1 MTFDRII
8 GHERQKDFLRRTLA
22 NNRLAHAYL
31 FEGPAGI
38 GKRLTALA
46 LARAVF
52 CTNGNGCGECPP
64 CRKID
69 HNNHPDL
76 QIVEPDGKQI
86 KIEQIRE
93 LQKTLSFKP
102 VESSRRIC
110 LIDQADKMN
119 QAAANSLLK
128 TLEEPSAET
137 LIILLASQ
145 PEALLPT
152 VLSRCQR
159 LPFNRLPQSCIESTL
174 TEQRGFAQKEAHII
188 AALADGSFQVALDRD
203 PAFYLEHRIE
213 ILKKVTALSPA
224 SILPLFEL
232 AKELSSEKETIPET
246 MELLQSFYRDLL
258 LFKYGQPVDNLVNI
272 DLQEKI
278 RRVAARENTFPAAS
292 FRAAFESA
300 DQRSIDD
307 VVLEEADGWVIGR
320 AVVRLAERH
329 ASAEIRA

>member
-31 FEGPAGI
+31 FEGPQGI

-52 CTNGNGCGECPP
+52 CLEGTGCGECAP

-76 QIVEPDGKQI
+76 QVVEPDGKMI
-86 KIEQIRE
+86 KIEQIRD
-93 LQKTLSFKP
+93 LQKTLSFRP
-102 VESSRRIC
+102 VESSRRVC

-119 QAAANSLLK
+119 SAAANSLLK

-137 LIILLASQ
+137 LIILLSSR
-145 PEALLPT
+145 PEALLTT

-159 LPFNRLPQSCIESTL
+159 LPFSRLPQSCIETTL
-174 TEQRGFAQKEAHII
+174 TEQRGFDQNEAHII
-188 AALADGSFQVALDRD
+188 AALADGSFQLALDRD
-203 PAFYLEHRIE
+203 PVFYLEHRID
-213 ILKKVTALSPA
+213 ILKRVTALSPA
-224 SILPLFEL
+224 SILPLMEL
-232 AKELSSEKETIPET
+232 AKELATEKETIPET
-246 MELLQSFYRDLL
+246 LELLQAFYRDLL
-258 LFKYGQPVDNLVNI
+258 LFRYGQPLENLVNI

-278 RRVAARENTFPAAS
+278 RRVATQENTT
-292 FRAAFESA
+292 
-300 DQRSIDD
+300 SILNKLDALSECLNNHERN
-307 VVLEEADGWVIGR
+307 VNPQLNMEVLLL
-320 AVVRLAERH
+320 RLA
-329 ASAEIRA
+329 A

>member
-8 GHERQKDFLRRTLA
+8 GHSRQKDFLRRTLA

-31 FEGPAGI
+31 FEGPEGV

-46 LARAVF
+46 LARAVY
-52 CTNGNGCGECPP
+52 CLEGNGCGDCVP

-76 QIVEPDGKQI
+76 QIIEPDGQKI

-93 LQKTLSFKP
+93 LQRTLSFKP

-119 QAAANSLLK
+119 AAAANSLLK

-137 LIILLASQ
+137 LIILLSAR
-145 PEALLPT
+145 PEALLST

-159 LPFNRLPQSCIESTL
+159 LPFNRLPQACIESTL
-174 TEQRGFAQKEAHII
+174 IEQRGFGRDEAHII
-188 AALADGSFQVALDRD
+188 AALADGSFQLALDRD
-203 PAFYLEHRIE
+203 PDFYLKHRIE
-213 ILKKVTALSPA
+213 ILKRVTALSPA
-224 SILPLFEL
+224 SILPLLEL
-232 AKELSSEKETIPET
+232 AKELSAEKETIPQT
-246 MELLQSFYRDLL
+246 LELLQAFYRDLL
-258 LFKYGQPVDNLVNI
+258 LYIYGQPVECLANI

-278 RRVAARENTFPAAS
+278 RRVAAQEDTTSLLRKL
-292 FRAAFESA
+292 SA
-300 DQRSIDD
+300 LNECQRNLERN
-307 VVLEEADGWVIGR
+307 VNPQLNMEVLLL
-320 AVVRLAERH
+320 RLA
-329 ASAEIRA
+329 A

>member
-31 FEGPAGI
+31 FEGPQGV

-46 LARAVF
+46 LSRAVF
-52 CTNGNGCGECPP
+52 CAEGTGCGECTP

-93 LQKTLSFKP
+93 LQKTLSFRP
-102 VESSRRIC
+102 VESSRRVC

-119 QAAANSLLK
+119 PAAANALLK

-137 LIILLASQ
+137 VIILLSSR
-145 PEALLPT
+145 PEALLTT

-159 LPFNRLPQSCIESTL
+159 LPFNRLPQSCIESAL
-174 TEQRGFAQKEAHII
+174 AEQRGFEQKDAHII
-188 AALADGSFQVALDRD
+188 AALADGSFQLALDRD
-203 PAFYLEHRIE
+203 PAFYLEHRIDL
-213 ILKKVTALSPA
+213 LKRVTALSPG
-224 SILPLFEL
+224 SILPLLEL
-232 AKELSSEKETIPET
+232 AKDLSADKETIPET
-246 MELLQSFYRDLL
+246 VELLQSFYRDLL
-258 LFKYGQPVDNLVNI
+258 LFRYGQPVERLVNI

-278 RRVAARENTFPAAS
+278 RRIAAQEDTT
-292 FRAAFESA
+292 
-300 DQRSIDD
+300 SILNKLEAMNECLHNHERN
-307 VVLEEADGWVIGR
+307 VNPQLNMEVLLL
-320 AVVRLAERH
+320 RLA
-329 ASAEIRA
+329 A

>member
-22 NNRLAHAYL
+22 NDRLAHAYL
-31 FEGPAGI
+31 FEGPQGV

-52 CTNGNGCGECPP
+52 CSEGTGCGECTP

-76 QIVEPDGKQI
+76 LIVEPDGKQI

-93 LQKTLSFKP
+93 LQKSLSFRP
-102 VESSRRIC
+102 VESSRRVC

-119 QAAANSLLK
+119 PAAANALLK

-137 LIILLASQ
+137 LIIVLSSR
-145 PEALLPT
+145 PEALLST

-174 TEQRGFAQKEAHII
+174 IEQRGFGQKDAHII
-188 AALADGSFQVALDRD
+188 AALADGSFQLALDRD
-203 PAFYLEHRIE
+203 PAFYLEHRIDL
-213 ILKKVTALSPA
+213 LKRVTALSPG
-224 SILPLFEL
+224 SILPLMDL
-232 AKELSSEKETIPET
+232 AKDLAAEKETIPET
-246 MELLQSFYRDLL
+246 LELLQAFYRDLL
-258 LFKYGQPVDNLVNI
+258 LFRYGQPLESLVNI

-278 RRVAARENTFPAAS
+278 RRVAAQENTT
-292 FRAAFESA
+292 
-300 DQRSIDD
+300 SILNKLDAMNECLSNHERN
-307 VVLEEADGWVIGR
+307 VNPQLNMEVLLL
-320 AVVRLAERH
+320 RLA
-329 ASAEIRA
+329 A